1 MATETSRS
9 RLNTDLARY
18 LVAHLMAM
26 IAEWTVL
33 IGVLVD
39 AYERGG
45 SRTAGVASFASLMP
59 YLLLSSAMARLV
71 QRFPPAVV
79 RTVGLGAACAGATLS
94 AVAAAVEAPIALVV
108 AGAVV
113 FFTAVTSLRP
123 IGSVV
128 VPALV
133 RTSREL
139 TVANVRV
146 GHCENAAIL
155 LGPLAATGLLAAGG
169 PAMVLAGCAGLMAVA
184 AALAATAIKVGPTPA
199 RPDVADGERRR
210 GVVRAVTLPFREF
223 AEVARRPGARSV
235 LVVDGAQYLLV
246 GSFDIILVV
255 LAGEYLD
262 LGGSGAGVLGS
273 LFGVGSLLSNAV
285 TGRLAGRARLAPTML
300 VMVAVVAAGCALFGA
315 SVSLVAA
322 CVVLPIAGFGRSL
335 TSLLGRVLMQRSAPP
350 SALPVLFGALETTSG
365 LGLLLGSLMTQL
377 LIAASGV
384 EAALFAVSGSF
395 VVVLALTA
403 RSLRR
408 ADEGADVPVVA
419 MSLLRRLPVFEP
431 LPTAALEAVARGAE
445 ECHLE
450 PGDIVIRQG
459 EPGDRYFAIAAG
471 RFDVTVDDVVR
482 RTLGRGDGFGE
493 IALLS
498 DTPRTATVTAASAG
512 TLLAVERVPFLVAVT
527 GHDASRTAAWSAVR
541 THHVVDDESDQADP
555 GDQPSGGNP
564 PH

>member
-1 MATETSRS
+1 
-9 RLNTDLARY
+9 
-18 LVAHLMAM
+18 
-26 IAEWTVL
+26 
-33 IGVLVD
+33 
-39 AYERGG
+39 
-45 SRTAGVASFASLMP
+45 
-59 YLLLSSAMARLV
+59 
-71 QRFPPAVV
+71 
-79 RTVGLGAACAGATLS
+79 
-94 AVAAAVEAPIALVV
+94 
-108 AGAVV
+108 
-113 FFTAVTSLRP
+113 
-123 IGSVV
+123 
-128 VPALV
+128 
-133 RTSREL
+133 
-139 TVANVRV
+139 
-146 GHCENAAIL
+146 
-155 LGPLAATGLLAAGG
+155 
-169 PAMVLAGCAGLMAVA
+169 
-184 AALAATAIKVGPTPA
+184 
-199 RPDVADGERRR
+199 
-210 GVVRAVTLPFREF
+210 VVRAVTLPFREF

-300 VMVAVVAAGCALFGA
+300 VMVAVVAAGCAVFGA

-384 EAALFAVSGSF
+384 EAALFAVSGTF

-493 IALLS
+493 IALLA

-564 PH
+564 RH